1 MSPAQDGHSDVPTP
15 ALPATP
21 PAAAPVPVALQRAAL
36 RIKIDTTV
44 TDGTLAIFADHDL
57 LMTTGLRDHDAI
69 DPMRLERI
77 LPAGPHQLRVALYRP
92 DKSLQTEKEGLGEL
106 RADTD
111 NTLIIRVSKRPKM
124 LVRRETALEV
134 IWPSAI
140 SPQHQN
146 AASSPAVTT
155 ALK

>member
-1 MSPAQDGHSDVPTP
+1 
-15 ALPATP
+15 
-21 PAAAPVPVALQRAAL
+21 
-36 RIKIDTTV
+36 
-44 TDGTLAIFADHDL
+44 
-57 LMTTGLRDHDAI
+57 MTTGLRDHDAI

-111 NTLIIRVSKRPKM
+111 NTLTIRVSKRPKM
-124 LVRRETALEV
+124 LVRREMALEV
-134 IWPSAI
+134 TWPSAI
-140 SPQHQN
+140 SPQRQN

>member
-1 MSPAQDGHSDVPTP
+1 
-15 ALPATP
+15 
-21 PAAAPVPVALQRAAL
+21 VAVQRAAL
-36 RIKIDTTV
+36 RIKINATV

-57 LMTTGLRDHDAI
+57 LLTTGLREYAAA
-69 DPMRLERI
+69 DPMRLERL
-77 LPAGPHQLRVALYRP
+77 LPAGPHQLRVALYRA

-106 RADTD
+106 RADTE
-111 NTLIIRVSKRPKM
+111 NTLTIRVSKRPKM

-140 SPQHQN
+140 APQGQN
-146 AASSPAVTT
+146 ATASPLITAAT